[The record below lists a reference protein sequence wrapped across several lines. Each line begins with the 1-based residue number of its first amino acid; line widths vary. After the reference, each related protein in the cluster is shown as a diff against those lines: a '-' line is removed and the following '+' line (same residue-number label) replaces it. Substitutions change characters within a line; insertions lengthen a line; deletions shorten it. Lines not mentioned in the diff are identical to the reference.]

1 MMGDFTA
8 RYRPGQADEAI
19 QKARD
24 KAQDQESRTKGS
36 AASIFGLQASGC
48 LKKRQLALVTGLLAK
63 LTSARWSS
71 KKGTKELAACFGD
84 WDLKDK
90 AKQNC
95 WGSSGFVSLTKREQ
109 NKGGGSHQRG
119 HKSPESLKIDTA
131 RKSKLRPAFS
141 ARSVSGCSCAQIKPS
156 APRTVPGRQ
165 GRDNISKLRQS
176 FMASG
181 GVSRFSPTQMS

>member
-24 KAQDQESRTKGS
+24 KAQDQESRTEGS
-36 AASIFGLQASGC
+36 AASIFGLQTSGC
-48 LKKRQLALVTGLLAK
+48 LKKRQLALVTGLGK

-71 KKGTKELAACFGD
+71 KKGRKELAACFGD

-95 WGSSGFVSLTKREQ
+95 WGSSGFVSLTKSKTR
-109 NKGGGSHQRG
+109 GGGSHQRG

-141 ARSVSGCSCAQIKPS
+141 DRSVSGCSCAQIKPS

-176 FMASG
+176 FMASR